1 MFCVKCASDADCTE
15 EPTVA
20 NNLPKITD
28 DIVDS
33 DHGVTKCDSDIA
45 LVQNEVCNS
54 LVFSV
59 HFVVYVVL
67 LRWKIWCDW

>member
-1 MFCVKCASDADCTE
+1 MCCVKCGSDADCTE

-20 NNLPKITD
+20 DNLQKITD

-45 LVQNEVCNS
+45 PVENPVCNS
-54 LVFSV
+54 LVCSV
-59 HFVVYVVL
+59 HFVVYVL
-67 LRWKIWCDW
+67 LLL